1 MRLDMEVK
9 PALCHAH
16 RSLLPDGKQLIL
28 HSSTALSQSLPCLF
42 LDRGLST
49 PPPSLPYPL
58 HSPFPGRI
66 SQKFGNA
73 FPTAWDISLS
83 IVVADIVFA
92 RPRPPPVEVEAAGSC
107 RRGTFMAQGRKMKG
121 GMEARESVY
130 HADHIVFRV
139 SCRPP
144 PSEKGKGL
152 VLRGILIHGSL
163 FVVSLRPARHACPQ
177 REHRKETKKYG
188 SGLFTGATWHDS
200 RAI

>member
-1 MRLDMEVK
+1 MEVK
-9 PALCHAH
+9 HALCTSH
-16 RSLLPDGKQLIL
+16 RNLLPDRKQLIL
-28 HSSTALSQSLPCLF
+28 CSSTAWSQSLPCLF
-42 LDRGLST
+42 LDRGLYT
-49 PPPSLPYPL
+49 PPPSL
-58 HSPFPGRI
+58 HSPFPGSI

-73 FPTAWDISLS
+73 FPTARDISLS

-130 HADHIVFRV
+130 HSDHIVFRV

-144 PSEKGKGL
+144 PSEKGRGL

-163 FVVSLRPARHACPQ
+163 FVVSLRPARHPCLQ
-177 REHRKETKKYG
+177 HQHRKETKKHG
-188 SGLFTGATWHDS
+188 SGVFS
-200 RAI
+200 